1 MARALTTYSLSQ
13 EFPMREEKKEE
24 AEADESEL
32 AGEGWSKRVV
42 VRRQEKLIKKKEDL
56 TKDGRNTLK

>member
-1 MARALTTYSLSQ
+1 
-13 EFPMREEKKEE
+13 MREEKKEE
-24 AEADESEL
+24 ADELEL

-42 VRRQEKLIKKKEDL
+42 VRRQEKLIKKEDL